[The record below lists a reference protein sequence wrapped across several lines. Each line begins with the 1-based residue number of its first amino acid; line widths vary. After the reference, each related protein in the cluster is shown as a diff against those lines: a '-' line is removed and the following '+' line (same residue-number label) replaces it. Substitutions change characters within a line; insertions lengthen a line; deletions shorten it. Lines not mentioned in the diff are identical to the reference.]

1 MPDPAV
7 RALFDP
13 LPGRTYL
20 DAATY
25 GLPPR
30 PAVEAME
37 RALRAWQTGTA
48 RWVDDWDRPV
58 EAARADFASIIGA
71 TADEIAL
78 VPAASLAMGLVADT
92 LQPGDVVVVPE
103 DEHVSDLF
111 PLLISERRGVE
122 VRQVPFAD
130 LVASIDER
138 TTLVAASLVQMQ
150 TGRVGD
156 LDGIC
161 RRARAVG
168 ARVFIDATH
177 AIPFVPVARHIRDI
191 DFLVCHAYKHML
203 GARGTGYLY
212 VRADR
217 IDDLLPSYASWHG
230 APDKWTR
237 FFGGPLTLAED
248 ASRFDLSLAWL
259 PWTATVESTRLI
271 AEWCRD
277 GTLKEPLALAARLA
291 TALGLE
297 PTGSSLVCVPIADPE
312 PVRAALEAAGIRAA
326 VRGDAIRF
334 SLHVWNDEADVDR
347 AVEAIRPLL

>member
-1 MPDPAV
+1 
-7 RALFDP
+7 
-13 LPGRTYL
+13 
-20 DAATY
+20 
-25 GLPPR
+25 
-30 PAVEAME
+30 ME
-37 RALRAWQTGTA
+37 RALRAWQAGSA

-71 TADEIAL
+71 RADEIAL

-111 PLLISERRGVE
+111 PLLVAERRGVE
-122 VRQVPFAD
+122 VRQVPFAG
-130 LVASIDER
+130 LVDAIDDR

-156 LDGIC
+156 LSGIC
-161 RRARAVG
+161 GRARTVG

-177 AIPFVPVARHIRDI
+177 ALPFVSVAAHIADV
-191 DFLVCHAYKHML
+191 DYLVCHAYKHML

-259 PWTATVESTRLI
+259 PWAATLESTRLI
-271 AEWCRD
+271 ATWCRD
-277 GTLKEPLALAARLA
+277 GTLEEPLALAARLA

-312 PVRAALEAAGIRAA
+312 PVRAALETAGIRAA

-334 SLHVWNDEADVDR
+334 SVHVWNDAADVDR
-347 AVEAIRPLL
+347 AVDAIRPLL